1 MEYRLTWT
9 IDLEAD
15 SPEDA
20 ARKALAIHR
29 DPQSLATV
37 FAVTDAE
44 DRTVTVDLSEVA
56 VIPQPA
62 VPVLTHDPRP
72 DSEVSTTAEA
82 DALGRNQ
89 ANHSLDDTRRRLISQ
104 LQQACD
110 ALCLEHDRMRTA
122 LVFIADIAR
131 DALNG

>member
-20 ARKALAIHR
+20 ARKGLAIHR
-29 DPQSLATV
+29 DPQRLATV

-62 VPVLTHDPRP
+62 VPVPTHDPRSDP
-72 DSEVSTTAEA
+72 EVVTAAESH
-82 DALGRNQ
+82 ALGRNQ
-89 ANHSLDDTRRRLISQ
+89 ADHSPENTRRRLIAE

-110 ALCLEHDRMRTA
+110 ALCLENDRMRTA
-122 LVFIADIAR
+122 LVSIADIAR